1 MPEHTGELNRVLQ
14 VTELE
19 LLSASAVSTHPR
31 GNPAPTVPR
40 QATDI
45 AEYVRWIETHVG
57 GARRSLT
64 YRTTKR
70 LLDGVVA
77 GLALIILL
85 PLFICVAIAI
95 RIDSRGPA
103 LFVQDRVGY
112 RGRVFR
118 VIKFRT
124 MVTDSG
130 VQLEEGRPHKLRY
143 DSRVTRVGRILR
155 KASID
160 ELPQLINILLGQM
173 SLVGP
178 RPEIADVVLAKYQPW
193 QYHRF
198 LVPQGLTGWWQV
210 TGRGSKLL
218 HEHTEDDLHY
228 IKHASIWF
236 DFMIMVKTIP
246 AVLRRD
252 GAF

>member
-1 MPEHTGELNRVLQ
+1 MSEHTGDMKRVLQ
-14 VTELE
+14 VAEIE
-19 LLSASAVSTHPR
+19 LL
-31 GNPAPTVPR
+31 PAPAVASHARGIPAPPTPR
-40 QATDI
+40 EATEI
-45 AEYVRWIETHVG
+45 ATYVRWIETHAG
-57 GARRSLT
+57 GVRRSPA
-64 YRTTKR
+64 YRVSKR
-70 LLDGVVA
+70 VLDGVVA
-77 GLALIILL
+77 ALALILLL

-103 LFVQDRVGY
+103 LFMQDRIGY

-130 VQLEEGRPHKLRY
+130 VQIQEGRPHKVRY
-143 DSRVTRVGRILR
+143 DTRVTRVGKFLR

-228 IKHASIWF
+228 IEHASLWF
-236 DFMIMVKTIP
+236 DLMIMVKTIP